1 MFHVLIMILIYSFL
15 MTDDGEHLL
24 CVHPPSENI
33 YSIKCLLIHFLISPN
48 GFNDF
53 LLLLLT
59 TYSLLHILHANWV
72 GYEG

>member
-1 MFHVLIMILIYSFL
+1 MVLIYTFL

-33 YSIKCLLIHFLISPN
+33 YSIKCLLIHFPPN

-53 LLLLLT
+53 LLLLLLLT